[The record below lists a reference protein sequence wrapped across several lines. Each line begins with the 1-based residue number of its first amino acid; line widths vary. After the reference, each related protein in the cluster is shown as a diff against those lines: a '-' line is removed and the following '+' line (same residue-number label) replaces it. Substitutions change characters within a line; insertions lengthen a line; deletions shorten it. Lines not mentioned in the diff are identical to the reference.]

1 MSNFQVFTCQC
12 FDADY
17 LADHDNKS
25 FELLQETR
33 AVDKWIEDDDYN
45 GEHLLIRIQIV
56 ILNKMKLPQN
66 LNLVTIHELKQNQTT
81 KETQAMNTLI
91 KMGRQT
97 FLVQQVLMD

>member
-45 GEHLLIRIQIV
+45 GEHLLIRI
-56 ILNKMKLPQN
+56 
-66 LNLVTIHELKQNQTT
+66 
-81 KETQAMNTLI
+81 
-91 KMGRQT
+91 
-97 FLVQQVLMD
+97 